1 MMAWLRDLFH
11 EATGPYRN
19 YARFG
24 GRARRREYFLFIAF
38 QWLVI
43 AALVALHAVATG
55 GAPLPRPETGWR
67 GDLPGQLTTA
77 AMALFVLA
85 SLVPWLALSTRRLHD
100 RGYRG
105 WVMARWFLP
114 YLGVLFMLWD
124 LLRPGDKGE
133 NAFGPDPR
141 GAVYDDWFE

>member
-1 MMAWLRDLFH
+1 MMALLRDHWL
-11 EATGPYRN
+11 EATGPYRK
-19 YARFG
+19 YADFS
-24 GRARRREYFLFIAF
+24 GRARRREYFLFIAL

-43 AALVALHAVATG
+43 AALVTLHSVATG
-55 GAPLPRPETGWR
+55 GAPLPRPESGWR
-67 GDLPGQLTTA
+67 GGLAGQLTA
-77 AMALFVLA
+77 VAMALFVLA

-114 YLGVLFMLWD
+114 YLGLLFMAWD
-124 LLRPGDKGE
+124 LLRPGDKGD

-141 GAVYDDWFE
+141 GGMYDDWFE

>member
-1 MMAWLRDLFH
+1 MIPLLRDLLH
-11 EATGPYRN
+11 EASGPYRK
-19 YARFG
+19 YADFS
-24 GRARRREYFLFIAF
+24 GRARRREYFLFIAL

-43 AALVALHAVATG
+43 VPIIALHSAATG
-55 GAPLPRPETGWR
+55 GAPLPTPETGFE
-67 GDLPGQLTTA
+67 GDMSGQLA
-77 AMALFVLA
+77 AAVLVLFLMAGV
-85 SLVPWLALSTRRLHD
+85 VPWLALSTRRLHD

-124 LLRPGDKGE
+124 LLRPGDKGD

-141 GAVYDDWFE
+141 GGMYDDWFE